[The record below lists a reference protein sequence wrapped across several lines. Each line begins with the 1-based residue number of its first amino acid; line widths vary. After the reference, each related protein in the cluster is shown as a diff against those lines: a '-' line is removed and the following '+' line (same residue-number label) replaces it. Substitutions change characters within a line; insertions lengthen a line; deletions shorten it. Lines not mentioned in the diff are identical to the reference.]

1 MQQFKA
7 YAFKVTFISKVGML
21 DNHTRHGDDMI
32 GCDVVVQ
39 TSNVQQPIIL
49 GTVAAC
55 KLVLTNTEVSQI
67 VIVQLADFLVVV
79 HNDNLSLW

>member
-32 GCDVVVQ
+32 GCDIVVQ

-49 GTVAAC
+49 GTSCRV
-55 KLVLTNTEVSQI
+55 
-67 VIVQLADFLVVV
+67 
-79 HNDNLSLW
+79 

>member
-1 MQQFKA
+1 
-7 YAFKVTFISKVGML
+7 
-21 DNHTRHGDDMI
+21 MI

-67 VIVQLADFLVVV
+67 VKVQLADFLVVV